1 MEGERHL
8 PYLIEEESAT
18 ISLFEAS
25 RPRLD
30 RTGEGTALMAEE
42 FTLDQ
47 TLRDRG
53 RIDSDEGSIPS
64 LTQFMDSSSDDLLTR
79 STLTGYDSE
88 GITGSECLDHSE
100 KLAHCST
107 LPDEKS

>member
-1 MEGERHL
+1 
-8 PYLIEEESAT
+8 
-18 ISLFEAS
+18 
-25 RPRLD
+25 
-30 RTGEGTALMAEE
+30 MAEE

-107 LPDEKS
+107 LPDERSYSAPTLDRKSTRLNSSHVAISYAVFCLQTQTG